1 MNPRA
6 LLLPFALLLTLLLAC
21 AKQLNDGSACFQSSE
36 CRGGSIC
43 AETVFQTAE
52 GVYDTYCMKVCDA
65 EQVRCDSGAACLE
78 SADVVYDLE
87 GIGGSSGGQGGMGG
101 MGGEA
106 GAGGEG
112 GIGGIGGIGGAPPE
126 LWLCLPGELE
136 NPDYFPREI
145 GLVCDVSLDCV
156 LGAVCV
162 CIPGATC
169 EGEGR
174 NGPTCQRIC
183 DPAAINECPRVAEV
197 APECTDLGDGR
208 GFCDPTTIVL
218 AP

>member
-6 LLLPFALLLTLLLAC
+6 LLLPVALLTALLFAC
-21 AKQLNDGSACFQSSE
+21 AKPLNEGSACFQTSE

-43 AETVFQTAE
+43 AETVYGNF
-52 GVYDTYCMKVCDA
+52 CMKTCSPDQVKCDN
-65 EQVRCDSGAACLE
+65 GASCLE
-78 SADVVYDLE
+78 SAQALGDLE
-87 GIGGSSGGQGGMGG
+87 GIGGSSGAGGQGGMGG
-101 MGGEA
+101 DA

-112 GIGGIGGIGGAPPE
+112 GLGGIGGVGGAPPE
-126 LWLCLPGELE
+126 LWLCLPGQLE
-136 NPDYFPREI
+136 SPDYFPKDI
-145 GLVCDVSLDCV
+145 GFVCDFSIECV

-183 DPAAINECPRVAEV
+183 ELGASQPCPNVADLT
-197 APECTDLGDGR
+197 PQCTDLGDGR
-208 GFCDPTTIVL
+208 GFCDPTTITL
-218 AP
+218 DP

>member
-6 LLLPFALLLTLLLAC
+6 LLLPFALLMALLFAC
-21 AKQLNDGSACFQSSE
+21 AKPINEGAACFQTSE

-43 AETVFQTAE
+43 ADTVY
-52 GVYDTYCMKVCDA
+52 GKYCMKVCDA
-65 EQVRCDSGAACLE
+65 DQVRCGNGAACLE
-78 SADVVYDLE
+78 SVEVLSDLE
-87 GIGGSSGGQGGMGG
+87 GIGGSSGAGGEGG

-106 GAGGEG
+106 GAGGAG
-112 GIGGIGGIGGAPPE
+112 GIGGIGGVGGAAPE

-136 NPDYFPREI
+136 NPEYRPGDI
-145 GLVCDVSLDCV
+145 GFLCDFSLDCV
-156 LGAVCV
+156 LGGVCV

-183 DPAAINECPRVAEV
+183 DPTAINECPRVAEV

-208 GFCDPTTIVL
+208 GFCDPTTIML
-218 AP
+218 NP

>member
-6 LLLPFALLLTLLLAC
+6 LLLPFALLTALLFAC
-21 AKQLNDGSACFQSSE
+21 AKPLNEGSACFQSSE

-43 AETVFQTAE
+43 ADTVY
-52 GVYDTYCMKVCDA
+52 GKYCMKVCSA
-65 EQVRCDSGAACLE
+65 EQVRCGNGAACLE
-78 SADVVYDLE
+78 SAQALSDLE
-87 GIGGSSGGQGGMGG
+87 GFGGSSGAGGQGGMGG
-101 MGGEA
+101 MGGE
-106 GAGGEG
+106 GGV
-112 GIGGIGGIGGAPPE
+112 GGAAPE
-126 LWLCLPGELE
+126 LWLCLPGQLE
-136 NPDYFPREI
+136 YPEYFPRDI
-145 GLVCDVSLDCV
+145 GFLCDFSLDCV
-156 LGAVCV
+156 LGGVCV

-183 DPAAINECPRVAEV
+183 DPTTINECPRVAEV

-218 AP
+218 NP